1 MYCLNLPYLRCT
13 DGGIHVHAVH
23 IFSSSSR
30 RQQQE
35 RQGPPGVFLLWLHS
49 LLCWTGTDRSGDAH
63 FQGCSTRPPVF
74 GACLSRNTNHVGFD
88 QRRNFRV
95 VQVSLKYFHFSF
107 LFLFCLCLFRISK
120 WRILGSSLYIH
131 VFKASL
137 SLCNRSSVN
146 LA

>member
-95 VQVSLKYFHFSF
+95 VQVSFPL
-107 LFLFCLCLFRISK
+107 
-120 WRILGSSLYIH
+120 
-131 VFKASL
+131 L
-137 SLCNRSSVN
+137 SLLVPNFKMENTGIQFVHTCVQSFTVTV
-146 LA
+146 

>member
-35 RQGPPGVFLLWLHS
+35 RQGQPGVFLLWLHC
-49 LLCWTGTDRSGDAH
+49 LLCGPGNDRSGDAH
-63 FQGCSTRPPVF
+63 FQGCSTCPSVF

-88 QRRNFRV
+88 QRRNLRV
-95 VQVSLKYFHFSF
+95 VQVSFPL
-107 LFLFCLCLFRISK
+107 
-120 WRILGSSLYIH
+120 
-131 VFKASL
+131 L
-137 SLCNRSSVN
+137 SLLVPNFKMENTGIQFVHTCVQSFTVTV
-146 LA
+146 